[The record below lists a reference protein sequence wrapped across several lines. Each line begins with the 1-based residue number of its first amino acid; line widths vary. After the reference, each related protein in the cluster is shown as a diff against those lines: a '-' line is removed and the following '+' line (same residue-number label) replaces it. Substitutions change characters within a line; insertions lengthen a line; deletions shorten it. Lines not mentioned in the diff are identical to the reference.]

1 MDNKEM
7 MNGRI
12 LSDEELEAV
21 SGGKWAQVGAWNI
34 VCKKYVCQM
43 CGSTNPRING
53 HAPGCT
59 VPAIARPQANFKT
72 QYYSSWADAVYAETN
87 GCWSCKHAKYGT
99 QYPKDE
105 SDVWCQLFSVDL
117 N

>member
-7 MNGRI
+7 MNGRV

-21 SGGKWAQVGAWNI
+21 SGGRWKRVGAWSNG
-34 VCKKYVCQM
+34 CDRYVCQM
-43 CGSTNPRING
+43 CGSTNRKING

-59 VPAIARPQANFKT
+59 VPVIVRPQTNDNSP
-72 QYYSSWADAVYAETN
+72 YYSSLVNVSTAEMN
-87 GCWSCKHAKYGT
+87 GCWSCMHAKYGT

-105 SDVWCQLFSVDL
+105 GDVWCQFDDID
-117 N
+117 